1 MTTTELRALIERL
14 PRTRLAHLPTPL
26 EPLPRLS
33 AAIGDVE
40 LWIKRD
46 DCTGLALGGNKAR
59 QLEFTLGDALARGAD
74 CVIQGA
80 GAQSNH
86 CRQAAAAAAKLGLD
100 CHLILAKDEVGDGRD
115 DSAGVPQGNLL
126 LDHLLGAK
134 IHWTDSAMG
143 APLEAEKNALAD
155 RLRAQGRTP
164 YVIGGPRG
172 KLLGAAAYALEL
184 CELAEQCAAAGI
196 HSKKGGQ
203 PGPDYLYVCS
213 SGATHAGLAFAAR
226 ALEAAFTVHAITPI
240 VWGYDVPAA
249 VAGTATALAGELGL
263 DLTLAAADIRSS
275 EAYVGAGYGVL
286 TREAQ
291 VAIELVARTEGVLL
305 DPSYTGKA
313 MAGLIDH
320 LRKGLV
326 RPGSRVVFI
335 HTGGYPALFH
345 QAAELSDR

>member
-1 MTTTELRALIERL
+1 VTTPALRHLLEAL
-14 PRTRLAHLPTPL
+14 PRTCLAHLPTPL

-59 QLEFTLGDALARGAD
+59 QLEFTLGDALAQGAD
-74 CVIQGA
+74 CIIQGA

-100 CHLILAKDEVGDGRD
+100 CHLVLAKDEVGDGRD
-115 DSAGVPQGNLL
+115 SSTEVPQGNLL
-126 LDHLLGAK
+126 LDHLFGAK
-134 IHWTDSAMG
+134 IHWTEAGMG
-143 APLEAEKNALAD
+143 APLEAQKTALAD
-155 RLRAQGRTP
+155 RLRSEGRRP
-164 YVIGGPRG
+164 YVIGGGRG
-172 KLLGAAAYALEL
+172 KLLGAAAYALQL
-184 CELAEQCAAAGI
+184 CELLEQCAAADI
-196 HSKKGGQ
+196 RMKKGGHL
-203 PGPDYLYVCS
+203 GPDYLYVCS

-226 ALEAAFTVHAITPI
+226 ALEVEFPIQAITPI
-240 VWGYDVPAA
+240 VWGYDVPTV
-249 VAGTATALAGELGL
+249 VAGAATALAGELGL
-263 DLTLAAADIRSS
+263 NLTLAAADIRSS
-275 EAYVGAGYGVL
+275 EDYVGAGYGIL

-326 RPGSRVVFI
+326 RPGSRVIFI
-335 HTGGYPALFH
+335 HTGGYPALFS
-345 QAAELSDR
+345 QATVLSDR